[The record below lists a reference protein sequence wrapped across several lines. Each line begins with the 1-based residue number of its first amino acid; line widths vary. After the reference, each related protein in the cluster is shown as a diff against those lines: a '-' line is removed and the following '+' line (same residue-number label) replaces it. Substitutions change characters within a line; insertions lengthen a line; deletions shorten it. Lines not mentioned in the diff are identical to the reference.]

1 LGPEPWQFRPVGE
14 NLYQQI
20 GGKARIA
27 FRSDAQRH
35 STHLFFDF
43 LPFMP
48 MERTPWYER
57 TGFWYAALALAFL
70 MFVSA
75 VIRAGFRR
83 REIKALPVA
92 QRRAE
97 RLALAV
103 SAWALATVAVLAA
116 VLAINGEGFSS
127 GIPTSFKLAL
137 TMPVI
142 FVVLAAVLVIATF
155 RAWKDR
161 RSVFLSL
168 VALAAV
174 VFSLWLWQWNV
185 LGWQFG

>member
-1 LGPEPWQFRPVGE
+1 
-14 NLYQQI
+14 
-20 GGKARIA
+20 
-27 FRSDAQRH
+27 
-35 STHLFFDF
+35 
-43 LPFMP
+43 
-48 MERTPWYER
+48 
-57 TGFWYAALALAFL
+57 
-70 MFVSA
+70 
-75 VIRAGFRR
+75 
-83 REIKALPVA
+83 
-92 QRRAE
+92 
-97 RLALAV
+97 LALAV
-103 SAWALATVAVLAA
+103 AAWALTTVAVLAA
-116 VLAINGEGFSS
+116 VLRINDEGFSS

-168 VALAAV
+168 VALATV